1 MRACF
6 DAEASTETTLN
17 DTPIHFM
24 TLCDGVGD
32 GGYMVGWMERNL
44 MRDTK
49 LNEQSIYSES
59 LQ

>member
-1 MRACF
+1 MMQSVTKCY
-6 DAEASTETTLN
+6 EVSY
-17 DTPIHFM
+17 
-24 TLCDGVGD
+24 CDGVGD
-32 GGYMVGWMERNL
+32 GGIMVGELERNL